1 MQAQPQ
7 DGGPYVL
14 VVDDDPL
21 TLKSVGIILRGAR
34 LRVVTVG
41 DSATAL
47 EQMRRAKP
55 RVVCLDVMMGPMN
68 GLDLCRLVKT
78 DSDLGDIHIILLT
91 ARAMERERQEGF
103 AAGADDYIAKPFSN
117 KDLVARVRH
126 AFETVAPADP
136 AHSKD

>member
-47 EQMRRAKP
+47 EQMRRTKP

-68 GLDLCRLVKT
+68 GLDLCRLVK
-78 DSDLGDIHIILLT
+78 SDPDLRDVHIILLT
-91 ARAMERERQEGF
+91 ARAMEREREEGF

-117 KDLVARVRH
+117 KDVVARVRQ
-126 AFETVAPADP
+126 AFETVAPTDP
-136 AHSKD
+136 AYTQD